1 MYLGAD
7 VWLGRYVNDWF
18 EDWYCV
24 VIPFFCMLTASL
36 YLNNNLLG
44 STNTV
49 ISNTISN
56 SIGYYYYTFN
66 TLGNANYTAN
76 SLTANF
82 SSYVPINIYY
92 ANTISSEIHK
102 TLNTSGLYLFN
113 PPQCTNNAAN
123 LSSGYCVGNMAYSA
137 STTLSSDIYVFGNI
151 TIDSGVTLT
160 ENGFYMYATNTFDN
174 LGEIKGG
181 NNPNAPGGIGGNG
194 GTGTS
199 LPSSYAGSGGGGGSN
214 GGCGGSGGSTLVSGG
229 TAGCSGGVNT
239 GSPGSTPSAPTMSQ
253 TLTNSMFNN
262 IAKYLGSAA
271 GGSSGGSSTVSGAG
285 GVYGVIVRGKV
296 VIAGT
301 INTTGAVGQ
310 PGSDGGGGG
319 SGGGV
324 ILILYN
330 SSYTAGTYSYSGG
343 LGGTSAGGNGGAGGN
358 GQVITYNSP
367 FTSPPPAK
375 ATYYYPLKYNAST
388 TSNAI
393 NFNVSIFD
401 YVTSSRTSLSSN
413 QSFTYLPELATPYSL
428 SFKEQ
433 QGTQKVYL
441 NTTFI
446 LNTTTINSAFT
457 FNSYND
463 GCIQYFPCL
472 AETPTWTAKP
482 TSWSIIPANEAVI
495 NQQSNTSKGEQFD
508 SPNLA
513 VNFANVIKLSY
524 PFTSFY
530 LNLTNN
536 PKVQSSIN
544 QYPLSITLTNSLIS
558 SKRVINN
565 YTIFSQE
572 TFNSVNTNLTVT
584 LNATFNAYHI
594 LTTISNTTGSKYW
607 LEMPISNYINPNMTY
622 LENDSASTPLY
633 YFHPDTYC
641 PYTVSLTT
649 NVMYSIGMVD
659 TNGSKYNFYVY
670 TSTGSQATGDIMQ
683 ILEQKGN
690 SATQVQ
696 SYLIPSAIPFTLPLE
711 ATGQSYAFNIYSK
724 NCASQLFKGSLSVP
738 SNPVYITINSSSTGY
753 VYNVTKASGRC
764 YLRNQTTLLDGIS
777 CYASDTT
784 GLARNYSVD
793 IWKSTSIVG
802 GQILVYNAIFNGP
815 DFIKNFTLPNNGIA
829 YTYQMTLYDAQQP
842 LNSGP
847 LTKQI
852 ANLASPLIGLIA
864 FIIMLVFILGGAS
877 TGRVTIMVM
886 LTDVGLIIVGI
897 LIDIPTSVGAVF
909 LVLSLLAIWWS
920 KYG

>member
-1 MYLGAD
+1 
-7 VWLGRYVNDWF
+7 
-18 EDWYCV
+18 
-24 VIPFFCMLTASL
+24 
-36 YLNNNLLG
+36 
-44 STNTV
+44 
-49 ISNTISN
+49 
-56 SIGYYYYTFN
+56 
-66 TLGNANYTAN
+66 
-76 SLTANF
+76 
-82 SSYVPINIYY
+82 
-92 ANTISSEIHK
+92 
-102 TLNTSGLYLFN
+102 
-113 PPQCTNNAAN
+113 
-123 LSSGYCVGNMAYSA
+123 MAYSA

-536 PKVQSSIN
+536 PKVQN
-544 QYPLSITLTNSLIS
+544 SITQTQFKLIAS
-558 SKRVINN
+558 STVPASPYTRVLNNITGYSEASGSKIPVNFSIVSTYLVNN
-565 YTIFSQE
+565 Y
-572 TFNSVNTNLTVT
+572 N
-584 LNATFNAYHI
+584 Y
-594 LTTISNTTGSKYW
+594 SNTATAIGNNIQVYAPNSTYQ
-607 LEMPISNYINPNMTY
+607 NPVIT
-622 LENDSASTPLY
+622 
-633 YFHPDTYC
+633 
-641 PYTVSLTT
+641 
-649 NVMYSIGMVD
+649 
-659 TNGSKYNFYVY
+659 
-670 TSTGSQATGDIMQ
+670 QAT
-683 ILEQKGN
+683 
-690 SATQVQ
+690 
-696 SYLIPSAIPFTLPLE
+696 PS
-711 ATGQSYAFNIYSK
+711 
-724 NCASQLFKGSLSVP
+724 V
-738 SNPVYITINSSSTGY
+738 
-753 VYNVTKASGRC
+753 
-764 YLRNQTTLLDGIS
+764 
-777 CYASDTT
+777 
-784 GLARNYSVD
+784 
-793 IWKSTSIVG
+793 VG
-802 GQILVYNAIFNGP
+802 
-815 DFIKNFTLPNNGIA
+815 
-829 YTYQMTLYDAQQP
+829 
-842 LNSGP
+842 
-847 LTKQI
+847 
-852 ANLASPLIGLIA
+852 
-864 FIIMLVFILGGAS
+864 
-877 TGRVTIMVM
+877 
-886 LTDVGLIIVGI
+886 TDVGTSSIFYSAINSYCSVNIAPGSPQSYNIYTVNDSGSLYTFTVYRGYSQTLTGTYMEIYGGIDQASAKPMQSFKINSNPYSVPLQNGYPYAFKFFNCTSTVYQTNFSVWGNPITLYLPQNNTVRIPPSANITAACTTNPYQSNQIEIVCNGTDYSKLVKYWTIAVYNITSPLTSSLVANAIINGSSFSYTFAPGRNTSQYNVRILAYTGLPPDYTLTILSYFNSQTFGLLPSVASDSWIAILMILSGVAIGSRSPAMGLIFEVLVIFLLPTLGI
-897 LIDIPTSVGAVF
+897 APVPV
-909 LVLSLLAIWWS
+909 LVLYGIITLAALGAFIVA
-920 KYG
+920 KRYVYGT